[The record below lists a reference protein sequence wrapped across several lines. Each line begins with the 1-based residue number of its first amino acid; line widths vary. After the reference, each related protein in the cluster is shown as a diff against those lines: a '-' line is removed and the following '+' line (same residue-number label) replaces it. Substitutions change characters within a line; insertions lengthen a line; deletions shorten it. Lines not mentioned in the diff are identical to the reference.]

1 MSTENLPQSPE
12 QSPEQPPRKP
22 RVAVVF
28 GGRSS
33 EHGISVVT
41 AGAVLGAIDRTKYDV
56 LPIGI
61 TRDGRWALT
70 ADEPERM
77 AITDRRTPDV
87 DELAESTEGGVVLP
101 VDPANREVV
110 YSEPGSVPKALG
122 EVDVV
127 FPVLHGPYG
136 EDGTLQGLLEL
147 SGVPYVGSG
156 VLASA
161 VGQDKEY
168 MKAVFT
174 SYGLKVGPYVV
185 IRPREWEQ
193 DRSGARAKIV
203 DFAGEHGWPLFV
215 KPARAGSSIG
225 ITKVDDLAGL
235 DEAIEEA
242 RRHDPKILV
251 EAALRGR
258 EIECGVLEFEDG
270 PRASVPAEIPPPSE
284 HAYYDFEAK
293 YIDSTPGIV
302 PAPLTDEQTAE
313 VRRLAVEAFDAA
325 SCEGLVRADFFLT
338 EDDEFVINEI
348 NTMPGFT
355 PISMYPQMW
364 QATGVGYPGG
374 GAGRARAPRRRPGGL
389 RCRSRPRPP
398 RRRPP
403 RGPPSRS
410 MISGFPSPPPAGGSV
425 RSAFRHNSVTDAPG
439 PGSAGTA
446 ADSPSSAEGQ
456 PATEIDRRD
465 RAGEGLEM
473 NDRTGQG
480 AGDAVHLLDLGDHHA
495 TQLVDGVGLGADDDV
510 IGSCHVLGLD
520 HSRDL
525 ADRLGD
531 GRRLADLRLD
541 QDVRLY
547 HGTSRA
553 ATRIMWGKG
562 TPRYRVAAPRG
573 ETRGG
578 RAVRAGVPR

>member
-1 MSTENLPQSPE
+1 MSTENLPQSPG
-12 QSPEQPPRKP
+12 QRPRKP
-22 RVAVVF
+22 RVAVVY

-41 AGAVLGAIDRTKYDV
+41 AGAVLRAIDRTKYDV

-77 AITDRRTPDV
+77 AIADRRTPSV
-87 DELAESTEGGVVLP
+87 EELAESNEGGVVLP
-101 VDPANREVV
+101 VDPKNREVV

-136 EDGTLQGLLEL
+136 EDGTVQGLLEL

-168 MKAVFT
+168 MKRVFT
-174 SYGLKVGPYVV
+174 SFGLEVGPYVV
-185 IRPREWEQ
+185 IRPREWER
-193 DRSGARAKIV
+193 DESAARKKIV

-225 ITKVDDLAGL
+225 ITKVDDLSGL
-235 DEAIEEA
+235 DEAIAEA

-251 EAALRGR
+251 EAAVSGR

-270 PRASVPAEIPPPSE
+270 PRASVPAEIPPPDA

-313 VRRLAVEAFDAA
+313 VQRLAVRAFEAA

-338 EDDEFVINEI
+338 GDGKFVINEI

-364 QATGVGYPGG
+364 QASGIGY
-374 GAGRARAPRRRPGGL
+374 AELVDRLIQAALNRSTGL
-389 RCRSRPRPP
+389 R
-398 RRRPP
+398 
-403 RGPPSRS
+403 
-410 MISGFPSPPPAGGSV
+410 
-425 RSAFRHNSVTDAPG
+425 
-439 PGSAGTA
+439 
-446 ADSPSSAEGQ
+446 
-456 PATEIDRRD
+456 
-465 RAGEGLEM
+465 
-473 NDRTGQG
+473 
-480 AGDAVHLLDLGDHHA
+480 
-495 TQLVDGVGLGADDDV
+495 
-510 IGSCHVLGLD
+510 
-520 HSRDL
+520 
-525 ADRLGD
+525 
-531 GRRLADLRLD
+531 
-541 QDVRLY
+541 
-547 HGTSRA
+547 
-553 ATRIMWGKG
+553 
-562 TPRYRVAAPRG
+562 
-573 ETRGG
+573 
-578 RAVRAGVPR
+578 

>member
-1 MSTENLPQSPE
+1 MSTENLPQSPD
-12 QSPEQPPRKP
+12 SPSRKP

-41 AGAVLGAIDRTKYDV
+41 AGAVLKAIDRTRYDV

-61 TRDGRWALT
+61 TQDGRWALT

-77 AITDRRTPDV
+77 AIAERRTPSV
-87 DELAESTEGGVVLP
+87 DQLAESTEGAVVLP
-101 VDPANREVV
+101 VDPADREVV

-147 SGVPYVGSG
+147 SGIPYVGSG
-156 VLASA
+156 VLSSA

-168 MKAVFT
+168 MKRVFT
-174 SYGLKVGPYVV
+174 SFGLKVGPYLV
-185 IRPREWEQ
+185 IRPREWTRDEAA
-193 DRSGARAKIV
+193 ARKRIV

-225 ITKVDDLAGL
+225 ITKVDGLSGL
-235 DEAIEEA
+235 DDAVAEAQ
-242 RRHDPKILV
+242 RHDPKILV

-270 PRASVPAEIPPPSE
+270 PRASLPAEIPPPDT

-293 YIDSTPGIV
+293 YIDSTPGVV
-302 PAPLTDEQTAE
+302 PAPLTDEETAE

-338 EDDEFVINEI
+338 EDGEFVINEI

-364 QATGVGYPGG
+364 QATGVSYQELVDLLIQ
-374 GAGRARAPRRRPGGL
+374 AALRRSTGL
-389 RCRSRPRPP
+389 R
-398 RRRPP
+398 
-403 RGPPSRS
+403 
-410 MISGFPSPPPAGGSV
+410 
-425 RSAFRHNSVTDAPG
+425 
-439 PGSAGTA
+439 
-446 ADSPSSAEGQ
+446 
-456 PATEIDRRD
+456 
-465 RAGEGLEM
+465 
-473 NDRTGQG
+473 
-480 AGDAVHLLDLGDHHA
+480 
-495 TQLVDGVGLGADDDV
+495 
-510 IGSCHVLGLD
+510 
-520 HSRDL
+520 
-525 ADRLGD
+525 
-531 GRRLADLRLD
+531 
-541 QDVRLY
+541 
-547 HGTSRA
+547 
-553 ATRIMWGKG
+553 
-562 TPRYRVAAPRG
+562 
-573 ETRGG
+573 
-578 RAVRAGVPR
+578 

>member
-1 MSTENLPQSPE
+1 MSTENLP

-41 AGAVLGAIDRTKYDV
+41 AGAVLAAIDRTKYDV

-61 TRDGRWALT
+61 TTEGRWFLT
-70 ADEPERM
+70 ADEPARM
-77 AITDRRTPDV
+77 AITDRRTPSV
-87 DELAESTEGGVVLP
+87 EQLAESTEGGVVLP

-168 MKAVFT
+168 MKRVFT
-174 SYGLKVGPYVV
+174 SFGLKVGPYVV
-185 IRPREWEQ
+185 IRPREWER
-193 DRSGARAKIV
+193 DASAARKKIV

-225 ITKVDDLAGL
+225 ITKVDGLAGL
-235 DEAIEEA
+235 DEAIAEA
-242 RRHDPKILV
+242 RRHDPKILI
-251 EAALRGR
+251 EAALTGR

-293 YIDSTPGIV
+293 YIDSTPGLV
-302 PAPLTDEQTAE
+302 PAPLTEEETAE

-338 EDDEFVINEI
+338 DDGEFVINEI

-364 QATGVGYPGG
+364 QAAGVSYPELVDRLVQ
-374 GAGRARAPRRRPGGL
+374 AALRRPTGL
-389 RCRSRPRPP
+389 R
-398 RRRPP
+398 
-403 RGPPSRS
+403 
-410 MISGFPSPPPAGGSV
+410 
-425 RSAFRHNSVTDAPG
+425 
-439 PGSAGTA
+439 
-446 ADSPSSAEGQ
+446 
-456 PATEIDRRD
+456 
-465 RAGEGLEM
+465 
-473 NDRTGQG
+473 
-480 AGDAVHLLDLGDHHA
+480 
-495 TQLVDGVGLGADDDV
+495 
-510 IGSCHVLGLD
+510 
-520 HSRDL
+520 
-525 ADRLGD
+525 
-531 GRRLADLRLD
+531 
-541 QDVRLY
+541 
-547 HGTSRA
+547 
-553 ATRIMWGKG
+553 
-562 TPRYRVAAPRG
+562 
-573 ETRGG
+573 
-578 RAVRAGVPR
+578 

>member
-12 QSPEQPPRKP
+12 QSPQRPPRKP

-41 AGAVLGAIDRTKYDV
+41 AGAVLAAIDRTKYDV

-87 DELAESTEGGVVLP
+87 EELAESTEGGVLLP

-147 SGVPYVGSG
+147 SGVPYVGAG

-168 MKAVFT
+168 MKAVFD
-174 SYGLKVGPYVV
+174 SYGLKVGPYAV

-193 DRSGARAKIV
+193 DRSAARRKIV

-284 HAYYDFEAK
+284 HSYYDFEAK
-293 YIDSTPGIV
+293 YIDSTPGVV
-302 PAPLTDEQTAE
+302 PAPLTDEETAE
-313 VRRLAVEAFDAA
+313 VRRLAVAAFDAA

-355 PISMYPQMW
+355 PISMFPQMW
-364 QATGVGYPGG
+364 QATGVSYPELVDRLV
-374 GAGRARAPRRRPGGL
+374 RAALRRPTGL
-389 RCRSRPRPP
+389 R
-398 RRRPP
+398 
-403 RGPPSRS
+403 
-410 MISGFPSPPPAGGSV
+410 
-425 RSAFRHNSVTDAPG
+425 
-439 PGSAGTA
+439 
-446 ADSPSSAEGQ
+446 
-456 PATEIDRRD
+456 
-465 RAGEGLEM
+465 
-473 NDRTGQG
+473 
-480 AGDAVHLLDLGDHHA
+480 
-495 TQLVDGVGLGADDDV
+495 
-510 IGSCHVLGLD
+510 
-520 HSRDL
+520 
-525 ADRLGD
+525 
-531 GRRLADLRLD
+531 
-541 QDVRLY
+541 
-547 HGTSRA
+547 
-553 ATRIMWGKG
+553 
-562 TPRYRVAAPRG
+562 
-573 ETRGG
+573 
-578 RAVRAGVPR
+578 

>member
-1 MSTENLPQSPE
+1 MSTENLPQSPD
-12 QSPEQPPRKP
+12 SPSRKP

-41 AGAVLGAIDRTKYDV
+41 AGAVLKAIDRTRYDV

-61 TRDGRWALT
+61 TQDGRWALT

-77 AITDRRTPDV
+77 AIAERRTPSV
-87 DELAESTEGGVVLP
+87 DQLAESTEGAVVLP
-101 VDPANREVV
+101 VDPADREVV

-147 SGVPYVGSG
+147 SGIPYVGSG
-156 VLASA
+156 VLSSA

-168 MKAVFT
+168 MKRVFT
-174 SYGLKVGPYVV
+174 SFGLKVGPYLV
-185 IRPREWEQ
+185 IRPREWTQ
-193 DRSGARAKIV
+193 DEAAARKRIV

-225 ITKVDDLAGL
+225 ITKVDGLSGL
-235 DEAIEEA
+235 DDAVAEA

-270 PRASVPAEIPPPSE
+270 PRASLPAEIPPPDT

-293 YIDSTPGIV
+293 YIDSTPGVV
-302 PAPLTDEQTAE
+302 PAPLTGEETAE

-338 EDDEFVINEI
+338 EDGEFVINEI

-364 QATGVGYPGG
+364 QATGVSYQELVDLLIQ
-374 GAGRARAPRRRPGGL
+374 AALRRSTGL
-389 RCRSRPRPP
+389 R
-398 RRRPP
+398 
-403 RGPPSRS
+403 
-410 MISGFPSPPPAGGSV
+410 
-425 RSAFRHNSVTDAPG
+425 
-439 PGSAGTA
+439 
-446 ADSPSSAEGQ
+446 
-456 PATEIDRRD
+456 
-465 RAGEGLEM
+465 
-473 NDRTGQG
+473 
-480 AGDAVHLLDLGDHHA
+480 
-495 TQLVDGVGLGADDDV
+495 
-510 IGSCHVLGLD
+510 
-520 HSRDL
+520 
-525 ADRLGD
+525 
-531 GRRLADLRLD
+531 
-541 QDVRLY
+541 
-547 HGTSRA
+547 
-553 ATRIMWGKG
+553 
-562 TPRYRVAAPRG
+562 
-573 ETRGG
+573 
-578 RAVRAGVPR
+578 

>member
-1 MSTENLPQSPE
+1 MSTENLP

-41 AGAVLGAIDRTKYDV
+41 AGAVLAAIDRTKYDV

-61 TRDGRWALT
+61 STEGRWFLT
-70 ADEPERM
+70 ADEPARM
-77 AITDRRTPDV
+77 AITDRRTPSV
-87 DELAESTEGGVVLP
+87 EQLAESTEGGVVLP
-101 VDPANREVV
+101 VDPADREVV

-168 MKAVFT
+168 MKRVFT
-174 SYGLKVGPYVV
+174 SFGLKVGPYVV
-185 IRPREWEQ
+185 IRPREWER
-193 DRSGARAKIV
+193 DAPAARKKIV

-225 ITKVDDLAGL
+225 ITKVDGLAGL
-235 DEAIEEA
+235 DEAIAEA

-251 EAALRGR
+251 EAALTGR

-293 YIDSTPGIV
+293 YIDSTPGLV
-302 PAPLTDEQTAE
+302 PAPLTEEETAE

-338 EDDEFVINEI
+338 EHGEFVINEI

-364 QATGVGYPGG
+364 QASGVSYPELVDRLVQ
-374 GAGRARAPRRRPGGL
+374 AALRRPTGL
-389 RCRSRPRPP
+389 R
-398 RRRPP
+398 
-403 RGPPSRS
+403 
-410 MISGFPSPPPAGGSV
+410 
-425 RSAFRHNSVTDAPG
+425 
-439 PGSAGTA
+439 
-446 ADSPSSAEGQ
+446 
-456 PATEIDRRD
+456 
-465 RAGEGLEM
+465 
-473 NDRTGQG
+473 
-480 AGDAVHLLDLGDHHA
+480 
-495 TQLVDGVGLGADDDV
+495 
-510 IGSCHVLGLD
+510 
-520 HSRDL
+520 
-525 ADRLGD
+525 
-531 GRRLADLRLD
+531 
-541 QDVRLY
+541 
-547 HGTSRA
+547 
-553 ATRIMWGKG
+553 
-562 TPRYRVAAPRG
+562 
-573 ETRGG
+573 
-578 RAVRAGVPR
+578 

>member
-1 MSTENLPQSPE
+1 MSTENLP

-41 AGAVLGAIDRTKYDV
+41 AGAVLRAIDRTKYDV

-61 TRDGRWALT
+61 TQDGRWALT

-77 AITDRRTPDV
+77 AIVDRRQPSV
-87 DELAESTEGGVVLP
+87 DELADAGEGGVVLP

-147 SGVPYVGSG
+147 SGVPYVGAG

-168 MKAVFT
+168 MKRVFT
-174 SYGLKVGPYVV
+174 SFGLEVGPYVV
-185 IRPREWEQ
+185 IRPREWDG
-193 DRSGARAKIV
+193 DRSAARKKII

-225 ITKVDDLAGL
+225 ITKVDDLGGL

-242 RRHDPKILV
+242 RRHDPKIIV
-251 EAALRGR
+251 EALLRGR

-270 PRASVPAEIPPPSE
+270 PRASLPAEIPPAQS

-302 PAPLTDEQTAE
+302 PAPLTPEQTAD
-313 VRRLAVEAFDAA
+313 VRRLAVDAFEAV

-338 EDDEFVINEI
+338 EDGKFVINEV

-355 PISMYPQMW
+355 PISMYPKMW
-364 QATGVGYPGG
+364 EASGIGYPELVDLLI
-374 GAGRARAPRRRPGGL
+374 RAALRRSTGL
-389 RCRSRPRPP
+389 R
-398 RRRPP
+398 
-403 RGPPSRS
+403 
-410 MISGFPSPPPAGGSV
+410 
-425 RSAFRHNSVTDAPG
+425 
-439 PGSAGTA
+439 
-446 ADSPSSAEGQ
+446 
-456 PATEIDRRD
+456 
-465 RAGEGLEM
+465 
-473 NDRTGQG
+473 
-480 AGDAVHLLDLGDHHA
+480 
-495 TQLVDGVGLGADDDV
+495 
-510 IGSCHVLGLD
+510 
-520 HSRDL
+520 
-525 ADRLGD
+525 
-531 GRRLADLRLD
+531 
-541 QDVRLY
+541 
-547 HGTSRA
+547 
-553 ATRIMWGKG
+553 
-562 TPRYRVAAPRG
+562 
-573 ETRGG
+573 
-578 RAVRAGVPR
+578 